1 MVIYLKDKIWK
12 GDKIMRQK
20 QVMFYESLE
29 KKHHEFL
36 DQLLQNC
43 NIDRE
48 TGKFYCKKCQN
59 LVHIDWHRDLAF
71 CGVHIISR
79 IGVTYIEE
87 LYKIYI

>member
-1 MVIYLKDKIWK
+1 MVLSEGEKINMKQTASCKTTLQKKDRY
-12 GDKIMRQK
+12 D
-20 QVMFYESLE
+20 VMYENLE

-59 LVHIDWHRDLAF
+59 LVHID
-71 CGVHIISR
+71 
-79 IGVTYIEE
+79 
-87 LYKIYI
+87 